1 VREQPFQCLEEARA
15 EALAWRKRARERRKK
30 GCETRFSLRR
40 ERERAEREGRR
51 RRCDSRKSEKTKF
64 GARVCEVRGQEALL
78 DSHFDFPLQL
88 FGTARGFLLSGLSR
102 FFALLRRE
110 ARRVPLLR
118 AASRGYRFREESRE
132 RERERQGASELFFS
146 FSSSSTR
153 SGASKR
159 CCSPDFFAFLRLSSV
174 TVPTPSRSPTRPPR
188 ADRANGP
195 CRWAHGHGRLLR
207 QRRGTYGRGRKK
219 KESIGLALS
228 SSLGKLSRA
237 NEETNP
243 LLRHPFPPSPCLR
256 SPLFNPLCSQIFN
269 HYSVVEEADPSARR
283 SVF

>member
-1 VREQPFQCLEEARA
+1 MRSSGARSSPRFTFR
-15 EALAWRKRARERRKK
+15 LSSSTLRNRERLSPLRSFAFL
-30 GCETRFSLRR
+30 RSPPSRSPARPSL
-40 ERERAEREGRR
+40 ESGV
-51 RRCDSRKSEKTKF
+51 SRLS
-64 GARVCEVRGQEALL
+64 
-78 DSHFDFPLQL
+78 
-88 FGTARGFLLSGLSR
+88 LSG
-102 FFALLRRE
+102 
-110 ARRVPLLR
+110 RV
-118 AASRGYRFREESRE
+118 E

-219 KESIGLALS
+219 KESIGLALFVPRQALS
-228 SSLGKLSRA
+228 RERRNKSASPSPFSSLSLPSLTSLLPPMLS
-237 NEETNP
+237 NIQS
-243 LLRHPFPPSPCLR
+243 L
-256 SPLFNPLCSQIFN
+256 
-269 HYSVVEEADPSARR
+269 
-283 SVF
+283 

>member
-1 VREQPFQCLEEARA
+1 MRSSGARSSPRFTFR
-15 EALAWRKRARERRKK
+15 LSSSTLRNRERLSPLRSFAFL
-30 GCETRFSLRR
+30 RSPPSRSPARPSL
-40 ERERAEREGRR
+40 ESGV
-51 RRCDSRKSEKTKF
+51 SRLS
-64 GARVCEVRGQEALL
+64 
-78 DSHFDFPLQL
+78 
-88 FGTARGFLLSGLSR
+88 LSG
-102 FFALLRRE
+102 
-110 ARRVPLLR
+110 RV
-118 AASRGYRFREESRE
+118 E